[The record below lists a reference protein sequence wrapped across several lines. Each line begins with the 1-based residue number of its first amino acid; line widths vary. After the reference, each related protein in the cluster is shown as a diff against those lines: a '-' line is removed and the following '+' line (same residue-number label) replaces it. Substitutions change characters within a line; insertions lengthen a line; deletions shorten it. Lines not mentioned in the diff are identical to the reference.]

1 MIAPDG
7 EHELRD
13 LKAVEISDAPP
24 SGLLACVSIE
34 PFRISAYQH
43 LVSGKVGIDLR

>member
-13 LKAVEISDAPP
+13 LKAVEIGDTPP
-24 SGLLACVSIE
+24 GCLLACVSIE
-34 PFRISAYQH
+34 PVWIASYQH
-43 LVSGKVGIDLR
+43 LVSGKVGIDL